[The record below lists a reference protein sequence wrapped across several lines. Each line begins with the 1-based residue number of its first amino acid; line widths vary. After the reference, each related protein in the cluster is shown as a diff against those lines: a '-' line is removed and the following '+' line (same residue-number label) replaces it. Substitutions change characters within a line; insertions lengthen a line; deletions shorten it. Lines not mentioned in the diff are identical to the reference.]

1 MPSPVGH
8 MLGGIAAGWTAV
20 PARARWSQG
29 RTGCADRWRRL
40 AALPDLDLLFNEHR
54 GPSHSVGAAILVGL
68 VALAVTRNVRW
79 GVAADPRVEHR
90 TSSSTGWANDT
101 FPPIGIMALWP
112 LSHDYYQSSLHL
124 FPAVSRSYW
133 LAEFWV
139 YNMRAAAVELCLVG
153 PIAAAV
159 VVVTQAQSRDRT

>member
-1 MPSPVGH
+1 
-8 MLGGIAAGWTAV
+8 MLGGIAAGWAAV
-20 PARARWSQG
+20 PPRTRWAHAARAALMLG
-29 RTGCADRWRRL
+29 TL
-40 AALPDLDLLFNEHR
+40 AAIPDLDLLVNEHR
-54 GPSHSVGAAILVGL
+54 GPSHSVGAAILAGL
-68 VALAVTRNVRW
+68 LALAVTRNVRW
-79 GVAADPRVEHR
+79 GIAA
-90 TSSSTGWANDT
+90 TLAWSSHVLLDWLGNDT

-112 LSHDYYQSSLHL
+112 VSHDYYQSSLHL

-159 VVVTQAQSRDRT
+159 VVFTQPRRDRT